1 MDRIRRRDWMALCTA
16 AGLAL
21 QLHTKQSLLAADG
34 TPAGLD
40 LAKLRSAGVLKQTK
54 IYRNRM
60 VMELRGNIEVREPLK
75 EGRKKETRSAPIE
88 AESTLDFE
96 EHFAAADNAGLL
108 QTSLRYF
115 HEAKVENTVA
125 NAGSSLQLSDE
136 LKQVV
141 ARYSD
146 SELLLFSPSGPL
158 APAEIDLL
166 KMPCNTLAIH
176 ELLPLK
182 PVQLNEK
189 WTVPAASLQRL
200 LSLDAIHKS
209 DFTAFAKTHQGNRVD
224 IEFNGDLTATA
235 NSVPTAIQV
244 EGNMQIDLASNAITW
259 VALVLKEK
267 REISQSEPGFD
278 ITARIRLVRQPQTES
293 KYTSDINLT
302 SMGNDKLAGLLMQ
315 RIESTRG
322 RYQMLADRNWKVIHD
337 NGQAAILRM
346 IENDRVIS
354 QCNVH
359 QVAKLDAGQQI
370 TLEAFQEEVRK
381 SLDKNFQSFATSE
394 ERVSETGLRM
404 LQITAVGEASELP
417 VQWIFYHL
425 SDDSGRRIS
434 LVFTVGGELVDK
446 LAGTDSQMA
455 SSLRFLELPAE
466 TTQEPTPA
474 KKPEAEVSSLPTPAK
489 KASVK

>member
-16 AGLAL
+16 AGLTL
-21 QLHTKQSLLAADG
+21 QLHSKQSLFGAEE
-34 TPAGLD
+34 TSSGLD
-40 LAKLRSAGVLKQTK
+40 LAKLRSVVALQQAK

-75 EGRKKETRSAPIE
+75 EGRKKETRSASIE
-88 AESTLDFE
+88 AQSTLDFE
-96 EHFAAADNAGLL
+96 EHFAKPDSLGLV
-108 QTSLRYF
+108 QTSLRFF

-125 NAGSSLQLSDE
+125 NSGSSLQLADE

-141 ARYSD
+141 ARYRD
-146 SELLLFSPSGPL
+146 NELQLFSPSGPL
-158 APAEIDLL
+158 SPAEIDLL

-176 ELLPLK
+176 ELLPVK

-224 IEFNGDLTATA
+224 IEFRGELAATA
-235 NSVPTAIQV
+235 NSVPTAIEV
-244 EGNMQIDLASNAITW
+244 EGNMQLDLAALSISW

-278 ITARIRLVRQPQTES
+278 ITARIRLVRQPQSEA
-293 KYTSDINLT
+293 KYT
-302 SMGNDKLAGLLMQ
+302 NDLSVAVVDEAKLSGLLMQ

-322 RYQMLADRNWKVIHD
+322 RYSMLADRNWKVIHD

-370 TLEAFQEEVRK
+370 TLEAFQDEVRK
-381 SLDKNFQSFATSE
+381 SLDKGFESFASSE
-394 ERVSETGLRM
+394 ERVTETGLRV
-404 LQITAVGEASELP
+404 LQITAIGQASELP

-425 SDDSGRRIS
+425 SDDSGRRLS
-434 LVFTVGGELVDK
+434 MVFTVGGELADK
-446 LAGTDSQMA
+446 LAGTDAQMA
-455 SSLRFLELPAE
+455 SSFRFLELPAE
-466 TTQEPTPA
+466 SSQEPTPA

-489 KASVK
+489 KSSVK

>member
-1 MDRIRRRDWMALCTA
+1 
-16 AGLAL
+16 
-21 QLHTKQSLLAADG
+21 
-34 TPAGLD
+34 
-40 LAKLRSAGVLKQTK
+40 
-54 IYRNRM
+54 
-60 VMELRGNIEVREPLK
+60 
-75 EGRKKETRSAPIE
+75 
-88 AESTLDFE
+88 
-96 EHFAAADNAGLL
+96 
-108 QTSLRYF
+108 
-115 HEAKVENTVA
+115 
-125 NAGSSLQLSDE
+125 
-136 LKQVV
+136 
-141 ARYSD
+141 
-146 SELLLFSPSGPL
+146 
-158 APAEIDLL
+158 
-166 KMPCNTLAIH
+166 
-176 ELLPLK
+176 
-182 PVQLNEK
+182 
-189 WTVPAASLQRL
+189 
-200 LSLDAIHKS
+200 
-209 DFTAFAKTHQGNRVD
+209 
-224 IEFNGDLTATA
+224 
-235 NSVPTAIQV
+235 
-244 EGNMQIDLASNAITW
+244 
-259 VALVLKEK
+259 
-267 REISQSEPGFD
+267 
-278 ITARIRLVRQPQTES
+278 
-293 KYTSDINLT
+293 
-302 SMGNDKLAGLLMQ
+302 
-315 RIESTRG
+315 
-322 RYQMLADRNWKVIHD
+322 
-337 NGQAAILRM
+337 M

>member
-21 QLHTKQSLLAADG
+21 QLNSRQTLTAAEV
-34 TPAGLD
+34 TPSGLD
-40 LAKLRSAGVLKQTK
+40 LAKLRSTAVLQKAK
-54 IYRNRM
+54 VYRNRM

-75 EGRKKETRSAPIE
+75 EGRKKDTRSAPIE

-96 EHFAAADNAGLL
+96 EHFTKPDNTGLV

-125 NAGSSLQLSDE
+125 NAGGSLQLGEE

-141 ARYSD
+141 ARYRDSD
-146 SELLLFSPSGPL
+146 LQLYSPDGPL
-158 APAEIDLL
+158 SPAEIDLL
-166 KMPCNTLAIH
+166 RMPCNTLAIH
-176 ELLPLK
+176 ELLPTK
-182 PVQLNEK
+182 SVQLNEK
-189 WTVPAASLQRL
+189 WSVPATSLQRL
-200 LSLDAIHKS
+200 FSLDAIHKS
-209 DFTAFAKTHQGNRVD
+209 DFTGFAKSQKEKLVD
-224 IEFNGDLTATA
+224 IEFRGELAATA

-244 EGNMQIDLASNAITW
+244 EGNMQVDLAAQSIVW

-278 ITARIRLVRQPQTES
+278 ITARIRLVRQLQNEATF
-293 KYTSDINLT
+293 TGD
-302 SMGNDKLAGLLMQ
+302 LAAIELDEAKISGLLMQ

-337 NGQAAILRM
+337 NGQTAILRM

-354 QCNVH
+354 QCNIH

-381 SLDKNFQSFATSE
+381 SLDKSFESFASSE
-394 ERVSETGLRM
+394 ERVTETGLRV
-404 LQITAVGEASELP
+404 LQITAVGQASELP

-425 SDDSGRRIS
+425 SDDSGRRLS
-434 LVFTVGGELVDK
+434 MVFTVGGELVDK
-446 LAGTDSQMA
+446 LAGTDAQMA

-466 TTQEPTPA
+466 STQEPTPA
-474 KKPEAEVSSLPTPAK
+474 KKPEAEVSARPTPAK
-489 KASVK
+489 GSSIK